1 MRMKLKK
8 ITDSQTLERK
18 THKPDNVKY
27 KKRQGKLET
36 RQNEVVV

>member
-27 KKRQGKLET
+27 IKKKKT
-36 RQNEVVV
+36 RKIGNKTK